1 MSIWKVEPDVK
12 VVNEMHA
19 NTVAAQL
26 GIAFTEIGEDFVRGT
41 MPVDGRTRQPMGLL
55 HGGAT
60 VVLAETLGSMAASF
74 CIDLSTHY
82 CVGLNINA
90 NHTRA
95 VRSGVVTGT
104 ARPVHLGQSTHVWD
118 IQVTDDRG
126 RTVNVSRLTMAILKH

>member
-60 VVLAETLGSMAASF
+60 VVLAETLAS
-74 CIDLSTHY
+74 D
-82 CVGLNINA
+82 
-90 NHTRA
+90 
-95 VRSGVVTGT
+95 
-104 ARPVHLGQSTHVWD
+104 ARPGPAEVST
-118 IQVTDDRG
+118 R
-126 RTVNVSRLTMAILKH
+126 